1 MRGSTG
7 NMFKAL
13 KITVAAASLSLLWG
27 VGGCVSYTSVPEPS
41 KGIALGHTNSG
52 GSIKTVVASIE
63 RVVLRHPMR
72 DDQGNYAVN
81 LPVGT
86 TPETAET
93 IVSRLP
99 TGAVLPYA
107 GMSGS
112 VPVYHIGR
120 IWLRGASGKVDVVYP
135 MLDADGQRIDG
146 GVTVWVHGGDQPWY
160 VQRMQYWAPGTVP
173 TPSMYVPVGKAGAGD
188 AEMKDV
194 DGYENPMTET
204 ELETDPVQEPGP
216 VDDDGTYRE
225 IDE

>member
-1 MRGSTG
+1 M
-7 NMFKAL
+7 
-13 KITVAAASLSLLWG
+13 
-27 VGGCVSYTSVPEPS
+27 SYTSVPEPT

-52 GSIKTVVASIE
+52 GSIKTVVASLE

-93 IVSRLP
+93 ILSRLP
-99 TGAVLPYA
+99 VGAMLPYE

-112 VPVYHIGR
+112 VPMYHIGR

-135 MLDADGQRIDG
+135 MLDTDGERIDG

-160 VQRMQYWAPGTVP
+160 IQRMQYWAPGTVP
-173 TPSMYVPVGKAGAGD
+173 TPSVYVPLGKDGAGG
-188 AEMKDV
+188 AEMMD
-194 DGYENPMTET
+194 DDQYEEPMTET
-204 ELETDPVQEPGP
+204 EAEADSVRESDP
-216 VDDDGTYRE
+216 VDDGGMYRE